1 MPNNTKTLVVG
12 LGEVGGALAE
22 VLERLHTQT
31 ALLERAV
38 LESELPDKPDR
49 DTIDGFLSDA
59 YQRVW
64 AAD

>member
-1 MPNNTKTLVVG
+1 M
-12 LGEVGGALAE
+12 EVRRGDLPLAE